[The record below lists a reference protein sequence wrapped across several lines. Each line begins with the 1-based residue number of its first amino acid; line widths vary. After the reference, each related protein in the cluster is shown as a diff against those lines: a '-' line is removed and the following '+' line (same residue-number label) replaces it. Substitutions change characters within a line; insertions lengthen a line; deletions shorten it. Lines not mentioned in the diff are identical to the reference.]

1 MYILFFCSDKN
12 KSTCNSIY
20 TSISGVTSVSGNK
33 LVKSSKKS
41 NETVSDI
48 LGRSAVSSEK
58 VVKRKS
64 KPKVSKP
71 DAARNGK
78 KAKTEKKKSKQS
90 KEVFLFLFL

>member
-1 MYILFFCSDKN
+1 M
-12 KSTCNSIY
+12 
-20 TSISGVTSVSGNK
+20 
-33 LVKSSKKS
+33 VKSSKKS

-48 LGRSAVSSEK
+48 LGRSAVTSEK

-78 KAKTEKKKSKQS
+78 KVKAEKKKSKQP
-90 KEVFLFLFL
+90 KEVMLILLM